1 MVTMIQRDEAIQL
14 LKKYLKSDK
23 LQNHSLAVEAIL
35 RSMARKL
42 HEDEDLWGLVG
53 LLHDIDYEYT
63 KDEPQK
69 HTQMTVQ
76 LLDDLI
82 PQEGIDAIKAHNFKH
97 TAHLPTT
104 ALDRAL
110 IAADAVS
117 GLVIATA
124 LVVPSKRLEDVKP
137 ETLINKFKDKSFAVR
152 CDRKRI
158 ELCTDTGFD
167 IEMFLTL
174 SLSALQ
180 EIADK
185 INL

>member
-1 MVTMIQRDEAIQL
+1 MQREEAVKLLRKYIRTEKLIQ
-14 LKKYLKSDK
+14 
-23 LQNHSLAVEAIL
+23 HSLAVEAIL
-35 RSMARKL
+35 RSMAQKL

-63 KDEPQK
+63 KDEPEN
-69 HTQMTVQ
+69 HTLIASQ
-76 LLDDLI
+76 LLEDML

-124 LVVPSKRLEDVKP
+124 LVVPSKKLSDVKVD
-137 ETLINKFKDKSFAVR
+137 TLVNKYKDKSFAIR

-158 ELCTDTGFD
+158 ELCKDTGFD
-167 IEMFLTL
+167 LEMFLDL
-174 SLSALQ
+174 SLNALK
-180 EIADK
+180 EISDK
-185 INL
+185 LDM